1 MKEKYDT
8 FQKFKEFKNALEG
21 DVKKKFSVYKS
32 TMRENICQINSP
44 NTLKKAKYVI
54 K

>member
-21 DVKKKFSVYKS
+21 DVKRKIQCLQVDNEREYMSDKFS
-32 TMRENICQINSP
+32 
-44 NTLKKAKYVI
+44 
-54 K
+54 